1 MIEQRVTVFGA
12 SGFIGRHAVKA
23 LAKGGF
29 GYRVRAVSRNP
40 NTAAYLQPMGHV
52 GQIQGLRANVLDRDA
67 VARAVEYSDAVVNL
81 VGILNPAGGGQSY
94 HAIHVEAARTIAR
107 AAREAG
113 VQSLVHISTPGI
125 SPQSESVYARSK
137 AEGEI
142 ALRQEFPDATILRPS
157 LVFGPEDDF
166 FNKFA
171 NLARFLPALPL
182 IGGGHTRF
190 QPVSVADVASAIVKC
205 VDNPATRGRTYEL
218 GGPQVYSFKEML
230 QVILHVT
237 ARRRLLLP
245 IPFSLANLQA
255 FVLQFLPGKLLT
267 PDQVTF
273 LKTDNVVAPDA
284 LTLRDLGIEPDSM
297 EAVLPTYLW
306 RFRKKGQFENSAA
319 ERVSGM
325 PAVR

>member
-29 GYRVRAVSRNP
+29 GYRVRAVARNP

-52 GQIQGLRANVLDRDA
+52 GQIQALRANVLDKDT

-81 VGILNPAGGGQSY
+81 VGILNPAGGGQSF
-94 HAIHVEAARTIAR
+94 HAIHVEAAANIAR

-125 SPQSESVYARSK
+125 STHSESVYARSK

-142 ALRQEFPDATILRPS
+142 ALRHEFPSATILRPS

-190 QPVSVADVASAIVKC
+190 QPVSVADVATAIVRC
-205 VDNPATRGRTYEL
+205 IENPATRGQTYEL
-218 GGPQVYSFKEML
+218 GGPRVYSFKEML
-230 QVILHVT
+230 QVILAVT
-237 ARRRLLLP
+237 VRRRLLLP
-245 IPFSLANLQA
+245 IPFALANMQA
-255 FVLQFLPGKLLT
+255 SFLQFLPGKLLT

-273 LKTDNVVAPDA
+273 LRTDNVVAPDA

-297 EAVLPTYLW
+297 EAVLPSYLW
-306 RFRKKGQFENSAA
+306 RFRKKGQFENSAS
-319 ERVSGM
+319 ERVSGK
-325 PAVR
+325 PAVQ

>member
-1 MIEQRVTVFGA
+1 MIDRRVTVFGA

-23 LAKGGF
+23 LANGGF
-29 GYRVRAVSRNP
+29 GYRIRAVARNP

-52 GQIQGLRANVLDRDA
+52 GQIQLLRANVLNADD

-81 VGILNPAGGGQSY
+81 VGILNPGGGGQSF
-94 HAIHVEAARTIAR
+94 HAVHVEAARTIGR
-107 AAREAG
+107 AARESG
-113 VQSLVHISTPGI
+113 VQSVVHISTLGI
-125 SPQSESVYARSK
+125 GPHSESVYARSK

-142 ALRQEFPDATILRPS
+142 ALRREFQAATILRPS

-182 IGGGHTRF
+182 IGGGQTRF

-205 VDNPATRGRTYEL
+205 VENPATQGQTYEL
-218 GGPQVYSFKEML
+218 GGPKVYSFKEML
-230 QVILHVT
+230 QVILQVT

-245 IPFSLANLQA
+245 MPFALANLQA
-255 FVLQFLPGKLLT
+255 FFLQFLPGKLLT

-273 LKTDNVVAPDA
+273 LKNDNVVAPDA

-306 RFRKKGQFENSAA
+306 RFRKRGQFENSAY
-319 ERVSGM
+319 ERVGGR